1 MAQSQFGGIAVEDDA
16 PTTSQFGGVAVDD
29 NAPQTTSQPSN
40 IPGTNVDYTAPG
52 FVAGAAGVA
61 GGAIAGPGLKSE
73 FDRYGIPGLKPQVT
87 PAPAVPPTFKSPT
100 DVAAQ
105 AIKNRQGSV
114 TVEGIPDNAVK
125 NYGKSQYTNPAGEG
139 VYYGAGETGDYSGA
153 RKAAEEAIAAE
164 KRFPGM
170 KVIEGGSTPLAVPEQ
185 LHKELAE
192 KRALEKAAEDARN
205 QAEVNQVAQLRADRL
220 KALEEAYATKNLK
233 PSFLESLKKAPL
245 SVARRGIE
253 NTGEFLN
260 RTISPHGM
268 ATVGSRALGALGGL
282 DVGLQGTNA
291 IEHGMKGEYG
301 RALVSGLG
309 ALGGAAALT
318 RHPLLMPIGMGAA
331 MAAPYVNEYLDTVA
345 AKHPDWHMA
354 GGGSIPEMGTAQA
367 YEPSYSEKIRDYAAK
382 FMSPEQAD
390 TLFGGPRASTA
401 DNLNPIGMALRTPG
415 SIADAATGFVKHAK
429 EGDYL
434 GSMKDYLSGA
444 MDVAP
449 MMGSAER
456 VGKTAV
462 EQLGPKA
469 ASMMEDYLT
478 KIGGIAH
485 AVPTDTKIMRASEAY
500 APQEG
505 KIVHLTQSDRLKANE
520 GELGGHEFSGHQL
533 TKPEYADANAAWGVA
548 SPQESTKIINRNKS
562 VPEGQS
568 VWAPLIG
575 SETQHQTNPHVFDP
589 MLNEFYRQVRMG
601 NLPPETAAKMKA
613 ALEKQQFT
621 NGARKGQLMF
631 PNVPD
636 VTNEEAIR
644 NLGTTFENRGPLSDI
659 LFGAKGAGKTKGQII
674 DYNGML
680 QDMADKKSIGAPTHS
695 IGTRIFTLD
704 NGVSY
709 RPDLHSAFPYILTG
723 TDTGVSHAPIPKE
736 LALAK
741 YIQDYKDF
749 NGKDPGT
756 WAFTRKPVSFQV
768 TDKLLKTWQAAG
780 HKEGGSIS
788 PSHEDALAKL
798 IK

>member
-1 MAQSQFGGIAVEDDA
+1 MGQAYNELPMKTGGLVHLAGGGHALPPEDSNAD
-16 PTTSQFGGVAVDD
+16 SMIGGAMKGLG
-29 NAPQTTSQPSN
+29 NMLYGAGS
-40 IPGTNVDYTAPG
+40 
-52 FVAGAAGVA
+52 GAAA
-61 GGAIAGPGLKSE
+61 HLA
-73 FDRYGIPGLKPQVT
+73 GIPGDTNELLKMLRPDSYLPEGVVST
-87 PAPAVPPTFKSPT
+87 LNSLPSAPTSEQIESHIPKLGNSQEESMGRTMGGTMADVGAT
-100 DVAAQ
+100 DV
-105 AIKNRQGSV
+105 
-114 TVEGIPDNAVK
+114 
-125 NYGKSQYTNPAGEG
+125 
-139 VYYGAGETGDYSGA
+139 
-153 RKAAEEAIAAE
+153 
-164 KRFPGM
+164 
-170 KVIEGGSTPLAVPEQ
+170 
-185 LHKELAE
+185 
-192 KRALEKAAEDARN
+192 
-205 QAEVNQVAQLRADRL
+205 
-220 KALEEAYATKNLK
+220 
-233 PSFLESLKKAPL
+233 
-245 SVARRGIE
+245 
-253 NTGEFLN
+253 
-260 RTISPHGM
+260 
-268 ATVGSRALGALGGL
+268 
-282 DVGLQGTNA
+282 
-291 IEHGMKGEYG
+291 
-301 RALVSGLG
+301 
-309 ALGGAAALT
+309 
-318 RHPLLMPIGMGAA
+318 
-331 MAAPYVNEYLDTVA
+331 
-345 AKHPDWHMA
+345 
-354 GGGSIPEMGTAQA
+354 
-367 YEPSYSEKIRDYAAK
+367 
-382 FMSPEQAD
+382 
-390 TLFGGPRASTA
+390 GP
-401 DNLNPIGMALRTPG
+401 GMALKG
-415 SIADAATGFVKHAK
+415 AK
-429 EGDYL
+429 T
-434 GSMKDYLSGA
+434 
-444 MDVAP
+444 
-449 MMGSAER
+449 
-456 VGKTAV
+456 VGKTAI

-621 NGARKGQLMF
+621 NGAKKGQLMF